1 MSPFQKIINHG
12 SCSYLVVFVFCAFSA
27 LVGLN
32 IQKVLNSTGV
42 AGIDPLKLKFV
53 IADRQAVIFD
63 HALNYP
69 VMSEVDRDHKL
80 IQPILG
86 VLSKYSNQGYL
97 VVDSLKDESGAY
109 FVSAFP
115 IDSKDITSELKAA
128 VDSANRGTG
137 DTSQVITTH

>member
-1 MSPFQKIINHG
+1 MIQFQKIINHG

-32 IQKVLNSTGV
+32 IQKTLNS
-42 AGIDPLKLKFV
+42 AGLEAIDPLRLKVV

-69 VMSEVDRDHKL
+69 VMSEVDRDRKL
-80 IQPILG
+80 IQPIMGILQ
-86 VLSKYSNQGYL
+86 KYSTQGYL

-128 VDSANRGTG
+128 VNSANGVTG
-137 DTSQVITTH
+137 EKNQVISTH